1 MIASVVLA
9 VFLVGGRA
17 LAGPDD
23 GVTPHV
29 VRDTQTAVSRV
40 SGNGKA
46 TVWQLAGAEEGAKN
60 AFFGVLAL
68 APGAK
73 VPVHR
78 DATEEYIYILS
89 GTGEI
94 TIDGQTT
101 AVGPGF
107 GIFMP
112 AGAEVRFEVTG
123 TEGVR
128 AVQFFAGQGPEAK
141 YASWK
146 GPEAERQ

>member
-9 VFLVGGRA
+9 VFLVNGPA
-17 LAGPDD
+17 LAGSDD
-23 GVTPHV
+23 GATPHI
-29 VRDTQTAVSRV
+29 VRDTHTAVPRV

-60 AFFGVLAL
+60 AFFGLLAL

-112 AGAEVRFEVTG
+112 ALAEVRFEVTG
-123 TEGVR
+123 TEGLT
-128 AVQFFAGQGPEAK
+128 AVQFFAGQGPEGK
-141 YASWK
+141 YEGWALLEANK
-146 GPEAERQ
+146 G